1 MTETMNSL
9 VTNEESKYSDFEN
22 LRKTLEAL
30 DKDYTKVK
38 SAKPS
43 LSTNVHAS
51 NPLAVKDSNGQ
62 LCVNPNAQALICR
75 KSNNLGLL
83 LDLKPKLTS
92 TGMHLRNPQNRS
104 MFNRTNDLIAYCKT
118 NLDSNYF

>member
-9 VTNEESKYSDFEN
+9 VTNEEAKYTDFEN

-51 NPLAVKDSNGQ
+51 NPFAVKDSNGQ
-62 LCVNPNAQALICR
+62 LCANPNAQALICR
-75 KSNNLGLL
+75 KANNLGLM
-83 LDLKPKLTS
+83 LDL
-92 TGMHLRNPQNRS
+92 
-104 MFNRTNDLIAYCKT
+104 
-118 NLDSNYF
+118 

>member
-9 VTNEESKYSDFEN
+9 VTNEEAKYSDFEN

-43 LSTNVHAS
+43 LSTNLHAS
-51 NPLAVKDSNGQ
+51 NPFAVKDSNGQ
-62 LCVNPNAQALICR
+62 LCVNPVSQAWICR
-75 KSNNLGLL
+75 KANNLVLM
-83 LDLKPKLTS
+83 LD
-92 TGMHLRNPQNRS
+92 
-104 MFNRTNDLIAYCKT
+104 I
-118 NLDSNYF
+118 